1 VVSKATRNALYKRV
15 IYQITM
21 SREAGVFGGCFDV
34 TMCTS
39 FLVSTIVSTLK
50 SASSHLLTYYD
61 ETEPANVV
69 EIELPTITKKEV
81 PIDRRKETP
90 TDIKESVKTE
100 VQRNADVSRK
110 GVEPEIKEDM
120 KVENLKFRPLVEN
133 ENYKTRNQA
142 INRPY
147 KRPRRTQEEIAELAD
162 IDLSLDEIIER
173 DKRRYKRNNRY

>member
-1 VVSKATRNALYKRV
+1 V

-21 SREAGVFGGCFDV
+21 SREVGVFGGCFDV

-50 SASSHLLTYYD
+50 SASSHLLMYYD

-81 PIDRRKETP
+81 PIVRRKETP
-90 TDIKESVKTE
+90 TDIKESVT
-100 VQRNADVSRK
+100 VSRK
-110 GVEPEIKEDM
+110 GVEPEIEEDM
-120 KVENLKFRPLVEN
+120 KVENLKFRPLTEN

-173 DKRRYKRNNRY
+173 DKRRYKRKNRY